1 MRAVLVAALVAAFA
15 LSARAE
21 EKGDLAGKMKEAK
34 VSLEKGI
41 AASKTK
47 GKPISAKYE
56 VEDGKL
62 QLSVYTAKGDSF
74 SEVIVNHKTG
84 KRGEGGAHHRRR
96 RSDRGQGAER
106 GDEQSQDSATDRGL
120 QGCEGE
126 QGVQSGER
134 GAVTEGRSPHCRRDA
149 VEGFRVEDRTR
160 AARLTIAS
168 ISSWSSSPSEP
179 PSPPWRAVRQDRCPS
194 SGGTGSAA
202 AHPTCASGSR
212 RC

>member
-1 MRAVLVAALVAAFA
+1 MRVVLVAALVAAFA

-84 KRGEGGAHHRRR
+84 NVAKAEPITGGDDLTAAKAQNEAM
-96 RSDRGQGAER
+96 SKAK
-106 GDEQSQDSATDRGL
+106 TPL
-120 QGCEGE
+120 QT
-126 QGVQSGER
+126 
-134 GAVTEGRSPHCRRDA
+134 AVSKA
-149 VEGFRVEDRTR
+149 VKANKGYKAV
-160 AARLTIAS
+160 S
-168 ISSWSSSPSEP
+168 VVPSLK
-179 PSPPWRAVRQDRCPS
+179 D
-194 SGGTGSAA
+194 G
-202 AHPTCASGSR
+202 HPTADVTLLKGSESKTVPEQLD
-212 RC
+212 